1 MKLIILYIAVAS
13 INFMFDVYFVVGYSQ
28 AFLGACIRPIGRESP
43 VLGSSFG
50 L

>member
-1 MKLIILYIAVAS
+1 MKLIILYIAAS